1 MKDIKLTEDNRIEF
15 KNGDFVLVDGV
26 DRVKQHI
33 RTGITGILPGTWLL
47 DIKAGIDH
55 FGGLSTYLS
64 IYKAQI
70 KNAIREVWGV
80 SLLKNFVFDDST
92 ENYNVQGIVLV
103 NNENLNFNEDI
114 TWK

>member
-1 MKDIKLTEDNRIEF
+1 MKDIKITDDNRLEM

-33 RTGITGILPGTWLL
+33 KTAVTGILPGTWLL
-47 DIKAGIDH
+47 DAKAGVDY
-55 FGGLSTYLS
+55 FSGMAAYTS
-64 IYKAQI
+64 ILKAQI
-70 KNAIREVWGV
+70 KNAIRDVWGV

-92 ENYNVQGIVLV
+92 QVYNVSGTVLV
-103 NNENLNFNEDI
+103 DNENLNFNEDI